1 MNTSNVSHMN
11 SNSSYIFFKGV
22 YCNLAPVTLPLC
34 ILVLVQNI
42 VIFVDYFKERSKFVS
57 SMFMGI
63 ALADVLKAQGQ
74 LVLTVISLLVF
85 TGYVDIM
92 VLYNSIFFYMLTA
105 LPGVNCSK
113 LFNVVL
119 SICLAINMADPFR
132 RLNTTRVR
140 RIVICICSIIV
151 LLHLLD
157 TGIVIYVHL
166 KIYTDKSE
174 YQYTVIYLWT
184 MIIFDPPG
192 LIAILMLLC
201 SIKDGSGERVCIKY
215 VSTRSAILIT
225 YALVY
230 YVLPALMVLI
240 CMIIQIRYLR
250 RSLQES
256 ETLPDTSRHVS
267 ITVFLVST
275 LFFVCHT
282 SVFIGSV
289 VWMSLHTDF
298 VPDRSVE
305 TDDHTLLMMGLGF
318 GFAKFTL
325 PLIYAVAYPIIIIC
339 RKPELKEKYVRYLRR
354 VTQLCRSTDVRGE
367 E

>member
-1 MNTSNVSHMN
+1 MSTSNVSHMN
-11 SNSSYIFFKGV
+11 SNSSYILFKGV
-22 YCNLAPVTLPLC
+22 YFNLAPITLPLC
-34 ILVLVQNI
+34 IVVLVQNI
-42 VIFVDYFKERSKFVS
+42 VIFVDYFKERGKFVS

-74 LVLTVISLLVF
+74 LVLTAISLLVF

-92 VLYNSIFFYMLTA
+92 VLYNSLFFYMLTA

-113 LFNVVL
+113 LFNMVV

-132 RLNTTRVR
+132 RLNTTRVK

-151 LLHLLD
+151 LLHILD
-157 TGIVIYVHL
+157 TAIITYAHL
-166 KIYTDKSE
+166 KIYTDKSQ
-174 YQYTVIYLWT
+174 YQYTRLYLWT
-184 MIIFDPPG
+184 MVLFDPPG
-192 LIAILMLLC
+192 LISILMFLC
-201 SIKDGSGERVCIKY
+201 SIVDGSGAGELVCKTHADLRI
-215 VSTRSAILIT
+215 AILIT
-225 YALVY
+225 YTLAY
-230 YVLPALMVLI
+230 YVLPSVVVLI

-250 RSLQES
+250 RSLRES
-256 ETLPDTSRHVS
+256 ETQPGTSRHVS

-282 SVFIGSV
+282 SVFIGSA

-305 TDDHTLLMMGLGF
+305 TDDHTLLMIGMGF
-318 GFAKFTL
+318 GFANFTL

-339 RKPELKEKYVRYLRR
+339 RKPEFKVFEKGDAALPFF
-354 VTQLCRSTDVRGE
+354 
-367 E
+367 